1 MKDISSKLFRVNKLN
16 KARKIYHRIYE
27 SFKNRES
34 AKNFHKEDET
44 TKEFKEARKIL
55 NEQEMTSM
63 TNLALVYLKE
73 KKYDQCIDVCD
84 RALEVDNTIHKAY
97 FYKGKA
103 LTEKT
108 DYQKAI
114 DVLK

>member
-1 MKDISSKLFRVNKLN
+1 
-16 KARKIYHRIYE
+16 
-27 SFKNRES
+27 
-34 AKNFHKEDET
+34 
-44 TKEFKEARKIL
+44 
-55 NEQEMTSM
+55 MTSM

-84 RALEVDNTIHKAY
+84 RALEVDSSIHKAY

-114 DVLK
+114 DVLKQFVDLTTRKVEEKAKAEEEAKLAAAEAEKKA